1 MSVYQHPNVLSEICQ
16 LPDDHWVY
24 WLDDLVVDNIA
35 KSKYMYVNL
44 ESRCQTS
51 RAPPGRTCPIPSL
64 EQAPNC
70 WRPKSYSGAHPEC
83 ILRHCSNI
91 AKWCQMHL
99 TALTICSGQGEKFK
113 PYGFPSNTKVD
124 WSNTKICLCQRA
136 KKCTMPQLPHRSL
149 LSLGVQQSNTLSRS
163 SPWLRHTG
171 GCHSSCMASIST
183 RPWIITGNSSI
194 GAAGTSSK
202 RNPGSLEGNSKKHV
216 ENPERPF
223 F

>member
-83 ILRHCSNI
+83 ILPNAPDCPDYMLCARWGKVKSLNPTDS
-91 AKWCQMHL
+91 HL
-99 TALTICSGQGEKFK
+99 CK
-113 PYGFPSNTKVD
+113 PKVD

-183 RPWIITGNSSI
+183 RLWIITGNSSI